1 MFTIQRS
8 ISEDLAINRL
18 KLYTN
23 GQSKASFFVEC
34 LKRSRLI
41 DLKNTELEQTR
52 RRRQRERH
60 LKMLPRVSTII
71 SNYSKLLCLQ
81 NVF

>member
-23 GQSKASFFVEC
+23 GQSKASLIVEC

-41 DLKNTELEQTR
+41 DLKYMELEQTR
-52 RRRQRERH
+52 R
-60 LKMLPRVSTII
+60 
-71 SNYSKLLCLQ
+71 
-81 NVF
+81 